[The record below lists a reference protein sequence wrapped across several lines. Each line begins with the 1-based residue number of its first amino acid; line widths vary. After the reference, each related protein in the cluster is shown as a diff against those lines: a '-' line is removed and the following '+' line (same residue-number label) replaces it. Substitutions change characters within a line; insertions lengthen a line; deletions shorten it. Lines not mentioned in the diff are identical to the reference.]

1 MHVLKRWI
9 SDTQN
14 QGRLLNSPRYLR
26 MEDPAELSSKS
37 RDDGGTGVEAA
48 APAQTVLG
56 GF

>member
-1 MHVLKRWI
+1 
-9 SDTQN
+9 
-14 QGRLLNSPRYLR
+14 